1 MLFYSLSLRLL
12 LLLLLLILNWVQADF
27 TPHFRAFIHNNYG
40 IGIVQNLERTDLGR
54 DASFGGK
61 RYNDEEFKNQAV
73 ILVHDAASSAKGLQV
88 TTTYVYFL
96 LSKGY
101 NQSDIYGTTWGDG
114 GTTPIALVDMKCSYV
129 KQIRSM
135 IIAVRQYTG
144 TRVDVI
150 AYSVGSPI
158 ARKAILG
165 GNCVDTREILGPP
178 LTELIDTY
186 LSVAGANYGVSLCFV
201 PIPLGA
207 CNRRTG
213 LHCRSS
219 FLHDINRQIRYEGT
233 FIFSIFSDS
242 DEKIGFRGCGTLL
255 SPIKGATGYVKKE
268 LLSHEQ
274 TKDSTYVMQR
284 NFIQKHRPI

>member
-1 MLFYSLSLRLL
+1 M
-12 LLLLLLILNWVQADF
+12 
-27 TPHFRAFIHNNYG
+27 
-40 IGIVQNLERTDLGR
+40 LERTDLSM

-61 RYNDEEFKNQAV
+61 MDDEDELNNQGV
-73 ILVHDAASSAKGLQV
+73 ILIHGIGNKITRFQGMVKH
-88 TTTYVYFL
+88 L

-101 NQSDIYGTTWGDG
+101 KQSEIYGTTWGDAG
-114 GTTPIALVDMKCSYV
+114 ATPAALVDMKCSYV

-150 AYSVGSPI
+150 AYSMGSPI

-186 LSVAGANYGVSLCFV
+186 LSVAGANYGSVLCIV
-201 PIPLGA
+201 PIPVGT

-213 LHCRSS
+213 LHCKST
-219 FLHDINRQIRYEGT
+219 FLQDINAQTRYEGT
-233 FIFSIFSDS
+233 FIFSIFSDG
-242 DEKIGFRGCGTLL
+242 DEKIGFRACDTLL
-255 SPIKGATGYVKKE
+255 SPIKGETGFVKKE
-268 LLSHEQ
+268 FLSHDL
-274 TKDSTYVMQR
+274 TMDSTYEMQR
-284 NFIQKHRPI
+284 NFIQKQRPI